1 MGLVRSFIG
10 TDGIWQYIPHI
21 NTGLFS
27 IIKVHFLL
35 FANLIVDWHI
45 NTINFTDSGIIYH
58 CIYLRTLLLINLQ
71 KLPLLIQILQHIDAL
86 CYFFIVCLYLK
97 YFNQTFDNF
106 NRFRTSKPGNL
117 VIFLFVSPHIKL
129 AEQQAIVIIRKH
141 ILHRKMIL

>member
-45 NTINFTDSGIIYH
+45 NTINFTDSGIFS
-58 CIYLRTLLLINLQ
+58 LMLSSF
-71 KLPLLIQILQHIDAL
+71 P
-86 CYFFIVCLYLK
+86 
-97 YFNQTFDNF
+97 
-106 NRFRTSKPGNL
+106 
-117 VIFLFVSPHIKL
+117 FLFSPLCKL
-129 AEQQAIVIIRKH
+129 KKIIRENKC
-141 ILHRKMIL
+141 RKQKGWKTFLYRIMK

>member
-45 NTINFTDSGIIYH
+45 NTINFTDSGISYTKETNTENGFSDWTGGEESIYDCTFDMAAH
-58 CIYLRTLLLINLQ
+58 IVYTITVPEGYDGAVLAIERNGKDEVILRTGEETDEEDMHLLDEHDADYFIFYRLSD
-71 KLPLLIQILQHIDAL
+71 LIQ
-86 CYFFIVCLYLK
+86 
-97 YFNQTFDNF
+97 
-106 NRFRTSKPGNL
+106 
-117 VIFLFVSPHIKL
+117 
-129 AEQQAIVIIRKH
+129 
-141 ILHRKMIL
+141 

>member
-45 NTINFTDSGIIYH
+45 NTINFTDSGE
-58 CIYLRTLLLINLQ
+58 N
-71 KLPLLIQILQHIDAL
+71 
-86 CYFFIVCLYLK
+86 
-97 YFNQTFDNF
+97 
-106 NRFRTSKPGNL
+106 
-117 VIFLFVSPHIKL
+117 
-129 AEQQAIVIIRKH
+129 
-141 ILHRKMIL
+141 

>member
-45 NTINFTDSGIIYH
+45 NTINFTDSGLIYFGGRFLVCGRSDIM
-58 CIYLRTLLLINLQ
+58 CIPEYAAAYGEDGTKINRNPR
-71 KLPLLIQILQHIDAL
+71 KYNSIMIAKRKAL
-86 CYFFIVCLYLK
+86 
-97 YFNQTFDNF
+97 
-106 NRFRTSKPGNL
+106 
-117 VIFLFVSPHIKL
+117 
-129 AEQQAIVIIRKH
+129 
-141 ILHRKMIL
+141 

>member
-45 NTINFTDSGIIYH
+45 NTINFTDSGLFLLSMNGIIYSVTT
-58 CIYLRTLLLINLQ
+58 C
-71 KLPLLIQILQHIDAL
+71 
-86 CYFFIVCLYLK
+86 
-97 YFNQTFDNF
+97 
-106 NRFRTSKPGNL
+106 
-117 VIFLFVSPHIKL
+117 
-129 AEQQAIVIIRKH
+129 IRKT
-141 ILHRKMIL
+141 RPTFWNF

>member
-45 NTINFTDSGIIYH
+45 NTINFTDSGII
-58 CIYLRTLLLINLQ
+58 
-71 KLPLLIQILQHIDAL
+71 ILTYQVA
-86 CYFFIVCLYLK
+86 YKF
-97 YFNQTFDNF
+97 
-106 NRFRTSKPGNL
+106 P
-117 VIFLFVSPHIKL
+117 
-129 AEQQAIVIIRKH
+129 IIIITKE
-141 ILHRKMIL
+141 

>member
-45 NTINFTDSGIIYH
+45 NTINFTDSGFII
-58 CIYLRTLLLINLQ
+58 II
-71 KLPLLIQILQHIDAL
+71 
-86 CYFFIVCLYLK
+86 FISDGDS
-97 YFNQTFDNF
+97 TIP
-106 NRFRTSKPGNL
+106 RPIHSSIKP
-117 VIFLFVSPHIKL
+117 
-129 AEQQAIVIIRKH
+129 
-141 ILHRKMIL
+141 

>member
-45 NTINFTDSGIIYH
+45 NTINFTDSGIRKCAVKYGGDMD
-58 CIYLRTLLLINLQ
+58 CIV
-71 KLPLLIQILQHIDAL
+71 KG
-86 CYFFIVCLYLK
+86 
-97 YFNQTFDNF
+97 
-106 NRFRTSKPGNL
+106 NRFTLSVMVK
-117 VIFLFVSPHIKL
+117 S
-129 AEQQAIVIIRKH
+129 
-141 ILHRKMIL
+141 

>member
-45 NTINFTDSGIIYH
+45 NTINFTDSGKRY
-58 CIYLRTLLLINLQ
+58 
-71 KLPLLIQILQHIDAL
+71 
-86 CYFFIVCLYLK
+86 
-97 YFNQTFDNF
+97 
-106 NRFRTSKPGNL
+106 
-117 VIFLFVSPHIKL
+117 
-129 AEQQAIVIIRKH
+129 
-141 ILHRKMIL
+141 

>member
-45 NTINFTDSGIIYH
+45 NTINFTDSGY
-58 CIYLRTLLLINLQ
+58 R
-71 KLPLLIQILQHIDAL
+71 
-86 CYFFIVCLYLK
+86 
-97 YFNQTFDNF
+97 
-106 NRFRTSKPGNL
+106 
-117 VIFLFVSPHIKL
+117 
-129 AEQQAIVIIRKH
+129 
-141 ILHRKMIL
+141 

>member
-45 NTINFTDSGIIYH
+45 NTINFTDSG
-58 CIYLRTLLLINLQ
+58 
-71 KLPLLIQILQHIDAL
+71 L
-86 CYFFIVCLYLK
+86 CHH
-97 YFNQTFDNF
+97 
-106 NRFRTSKPGNL
+106 
-117 VIFLFVSPHIKL
+117 IFLMSDDFL
-129 AEQQAIVIIRKH
+129 Q
-141 ILHRKMIL
+141 LHVHQHKK

>member
-45 NTINFTDSGIIYH
+45 NTINFTDSGIFPNNFRS
-58 CIYLRTLLLINLQ
+58 LWGFSNLSE
-71 KLPLLIQILQHIDAL
+71 KDR
-86 CYFFIVCLYLK
+86 
-97 YFNQTFDNF
+97 D
-106 NRFRTSKPGNL
+106 R
-117 VIFLFVSPHIKL
+117 
-129 AEQQAIVIIRKH
+129 
-141 ILHRKMIL
+141 

>member
-45 NTINFTDSGIIYH
+45 NTINFTDSGM
-58 CIYLRTLLLINLQ
+58 LL
-71 KLPLLIQILQHIDAL
+71 
-86 CYFFIVCLYLK
+86 
-97 YFNQTFDNF
+97 
-106 NRFRTSKPGNL
+106 
-117 VIFLFVSPHIKL
+117 
-129 AEQQAIVIIRKH
+129 
-141 ILHRKMIL
+141 

>member
-45 NTINFTDSGIIYH
+45 NTINFTDSG
-58 CIYLRTLLLINLQ
+58 
-71 KLPLLIQILQHIDAL
+71 
-86 CYFFIVCLYLK
+86 K
-97 YFNQTFDNF
+97 YFEEVVL
-106 NRFRTSKPGNL
+106 SYKVHMKKPDSC
-117 VIFLFVSPHIKL
+117 ICEEAAKD
-129 AEQQAIVIIRKH
+129 
-141 ILHRKMIL
+141 

>member
-45 NTINFTDSGIIYH
+45 NTINFTDSGYTH
-58 CIYLRTLLLINLQ
+58 PAFPCITA
-71 KLPLLIQILQHIDAL
+71 KVPASAAMQH
-86 CYFFIVCLYLK
+86 V
-97 YFNQTFDNF
+97 
-106 NRFRTSKPGNL
+106 
-117 VIFLFVSPHIKL
+117 
-129 AEQQAIVIIRKH
+129 
-141 ILHRKMIL
+141 

>member
-45 NTINFTDSGIIYH
+45 NTINFTDSG
-58 CIYLRTLLLINLQ
+58 
-71 KLPLLIQILQHIDAL
+71 
-86 CYFFIVCLYLK
+86 
-97 YFNQTFDNF
+97 
-106 NRFRTSKPGNL
+106 
-117 VIFLFVSPHIKL
+117 FL
-129 AEQQAIVIIRKH
+129 
-141 ILHRKMIL
+141 

>member
-45 NTINFTDSGIIYH
+45 NTINFTDSGKSFQIYKKRPDRYKS
-58 CIYLRTLLLINLQ
+58 CGRLLSHN
-71 KLPLLIQILQHIDAL
+71 
-86 CYFFIVCLYLK
+86 
-97 YFNQTFDNF
+97 
-106 NRFRTSKPGNL
+106 
-117 VIFLFVSPHIKL
+117 IKL
-129 AEQQAIVIIRKH
+129 
-141 ILHRKMIL
+141 

>member
-45 NTINFTDSGIIYH
+45 NTINFTDSGKFLVWYQYREMVTNAH
-58 CIYLRTLLLINLQ
+58 CF
-71 KLPLLIQILQHIDAL
+71 P
-86 CYFFIVCLYLK
+86 V
-97 YFNQTFDNF
+97 
-106 NRFRTSKPGNL
+106 
-117 VIFLFVSPHIKL
+117 FL
-129 AEQQAIVIIRKH
+129 E
-141 ILHRKMIL
+141 

>member
-45 NTINFTDSGIIYH
+45 IQLTSRIQVVNK
-58 CIYLRTLLLINLQ
+58 LQ
-71 KLPLLIQILQHIDAL
+71 SHI
-86 CYFFIVCLYLK
+86 
-97 YFNQTFDNF
+97 
-106 NRFRTSKPGNL
+106 
-117 VIFLFVSPHIKL
+117 
-129 AEQQAIVIIRKH
+129 
-141 ILHRKMIL
+141 

>member
-45 NTINFTDSGIIYH
+45 NTINFTDSGI
-58 CIYLRTLLLINLQ
+58 N
-71 KLPLLIQILQHIDAL
+71 KNL
-86 CYFFIVCLYLK
+86 CY
-97 YFNQTFDNF
+97 
-106 NRFRTSKPGNL
+106 SKTVNYDSFSVL
-117 VIFLFVSPHIKL
+117 
-129 AEQQAIVIIRKH
+129 
-141 ILHRKMIL
+141 IL

>member
-45 NTINFTDSGIIYH
+45 NTINFTDSGY
-58 CIYLRTLLLINLQ
+58 TL
-71 KLPLLIQILQHIDAL
+71 H
-86 CYFFIVCLYLK
+86 
-97 YFNQTFDNF
+97 
-106 NRFRTSKPGNL
+106 
-117 VIFLFVSPHIKL
+117 FVSSSSSLISVMV
-129 AEQQAIVIIRKH
+129 IVRASNP
-141 ILHRKMIL
+141 

>member
-45 NTINFTDSGIIYH
+45 NTINFTDSGNNKPEVYK
-58 CIYLRTLLLINLQ
+58 LNLLQQ
-71 KLPLLIQILQHIDAL
+71 KCKYSLTDISLLFKIPIATNI
-86 CYFFIVCLYLK
+86 
-97 YFNQTFDNF
+97 
-106 NRFRTSKPGNL
+106 TSAT
-117 VIFLFVSPHIKL
+117 V
-129 AEQQAIVIIRKH
+129 R
-141 ILHRKMIL
+141 

>member
-45 NTINFTDSGIIYH
+45 NTINFTDSG
-58 CIYLRTLLLINLQ
+58 
-71 KLPLLIQILQHIDAL
+71 LPQCNSFQIS
-86 CYFFIVCLYLK
+86 
-97 YFNQTFDNF
+97 NF
-106 NRFRTSKPGNL
+106 RFAIAFS
-117 VIFLFVSPHIKL
+117 L
-129 AEQQAIVIIRKH
+129 AH
-141 ILHRKMIL
+141 L

>member
-45 NTINFTDSGIIYH
+45 NTINFTDSGIIEDQNRPDNKNYR
-58 CIYLRTLLLINLQ
+58 IPLQSGDGMARSLRI
-71 KLPLLIQILQHIDAL
+71 
-86 CYFFIVCLYLK
+86 
-97 YFNQTFDNF
+97 
-106 NRFRTSKPGNL
+106 
-117 VIFLFVSPHIKL
+117 
-129 AEQQAIVIIRKH
+129 
-141 ILHRKMIL
+141 

>member
-45 NTINFTDSGIIYH
+45 NTINFTDSGI
-58 CIYLRTLLLINLQ
+58 RSRSSLQ
-71 KLPLLIQILQHIDAL
+71 LGR
-86 CYFFIVCLYLK
+86 LK
-97 YFNQTFDNF
+97 
-106 NRFRTSKPGNL
+106 
-117 VIFLFVSPHIKL
+117 FVPEYPSSTKN
-129 AEQQAIVIIRKH
+129 AVFEK
-141 ILHRKMIL
+141 

>member
-45 NTINFTDSGIIYH
+45 NTINFTDSG
-58 CIYLRTLLLINLQ
+58 
-71 KLPLLIQILQHIDAL
+71 
-86 CYFFIVCLYLK
+86 
-97 YFNQTFDNF
+97 
-106 NRFRTSKPGNL
+106 
-117 VIFLFVSPHIKL
+117 SP
-129 AEQQAIVIIRKH
+129 
-141 ILHRKMIL
+141 

>member
-45 NTINFTDSGIIYH
+45 NTINFTDSGIMQSN
-58 CIYLRTLLLINLQ
+58 YLQSLI
-71 KLPLLIQILQHIDAL
+71 
-86 CYFFIVCLYLK
+86 
-97 YFNQTFDNF
+97 
-106 NRFRTSKPGNL
+106 KPM
-117 VIFLFVSPHIKL
+117 IFFLFTQHNIPYRIPL
-129 AEQQAIVIIRKH
+129 TN
-141 ILHRKMIL
+141 HRKGVPIWSNTR

>member
-45 NTINFTDSGIIYH
+45 NTINFTDSGNS
-58 CIYLRTLLLINLQ
+58 LISV
-71 KLPLLIQILQHIDAL
+71 QILLNNSIP
-86 CYFFIVCLYLK
+86 C
-97 YFNQTFDNF
+97 FDN
-106 NRFRTSKPGNL
+106 L
-117 VIFLFVSPHIKL
+117 
-129 AEQQAIVIIRKH
+129 
-141 ILHRKMIL
+141 

>member
-45 NTINFTDSGIIYH
+45 NTINFTDSGL
-58 CIYLRTLLLINLQ
+58 CKINARGYCRKHL
-71 KLPLLIQILQHIDAL
+71 
-86 CYFFIVCLYLK
+86 
-97 YFNQTFDNF
+97 
-106 NRFRTSKPGNL
+106 KPG
-117 VIFLFVSPHIKL
+117 VPCATFWG
-129 AEQQAIVIIRKH
+129 
-141 ILHRKMIL
+141 KMAYRCNGDEIWSQWEGIPERHSGLGR

>member
-45 NTINFTDSGIIYH
+45 NTINFTDSGTFINRSIFQSPLFPGIFINIYH
-58 CIYLRTLLLINLQ
+58 FTEYRIKR
-71 KLPLLIQILQHIDAL
+71 KRQI
-86 CYFFIVCLYLK
+86 
-97 YFNQTFDNF
+97 
-106 NRFRTSKPGNL
+106 R
-117 VIFLFVSPHIKL
+117 
-129 AEQQAIVIIRKH
+129 
-141 ILHRKMIL
+141 

>member
-45 NTINFTDSGIIYH
+45 NTINFTDSGLSILSMELNCSVFMLCFIIF
-58 CIYLRTLLLINLQ
+58 TN
-71 KLPLLIQILQHIDAL
+71 
-86 CYFFIVCLYLK
+86 
-97 YFNQTFDNF
+97 
-106 NRFRTSKPGNL
+106 
-117 VIFLFVSPHIKL
+117 
-129 AEQQAIVIIRKH
+129 
-141 ILHRKMIL
+141 ILHII

>member
-45 NTINFTDSGIIYH
+45 NTINFTDSGFSLYKLMLTENSLSA
-58 CIYLRTLLLINLQ
+58 YLPMFLLIGKKSFLQ
-71 KLPLLIQILQHIDAL
+71 
-86 CYFFIVCLYLK
+86 
-97 YFNQTFDNF
+97 
-106 NRFRTSKPGNL
+106 
-117 VIFLFVSPHIKL
+117 
-129 AEQQAIVIIRKH
+129 
-141 ILHRKMIL
+141 

>member
-45 NTINFTDSGIIYH
+45 NTINFTDSG
-58 CIYLRTLLLINLQ
+58 TF
-71 KLPLLIQILQHIDAL
+71 L
-86 CYFFIVCLYLK
+86 CVCDFVTEITAKIVY
-97 YFNQTFDNF
+97 TE
-106 NRFRTSKPGNL
+106 S
-117 VIFLFVSPHIKL
+117 
-129 AEQQAIVIIRKH
+129 RKKKG
-141 ILHRKMIL
+141 R

>member
-45 NTINFTDSGIIYH
+45 NTINFTDSGL
-58 CIYLRTLLLINLQ
+58 C
-71 KLPLLIQILQHIDAL
+71 QIFTYTTDNKNYYNNNSTSDQ
-86 CYFFIVCLYLK
+86 YFY
-97 YFNQTFDNF
+97 QT
-106 NRFRTSKPGNL
+106 T
-117 VIFLFVSPHIKL
+117 
-129 AEQQAIVIIRKH
+129 
-141 ILHRKMIL
+141 

>member
-45 NTINFTDSGIIYH
+45 NTINFTDSGLNITQPSQRDN
-58 CIYLRTLLLINLQ
+58 CP
-71 KLPLLIQILQHIDAL
+71 K
-86 CYFFIVCLYLK
+86 CLSYQLK
-97 YFNQTFDNF
+97 
-106 NRFRTSKPGNL
+106 SL
-117 VIFLFVSPHIKL
+117 
-129 AEQQAIVIIRKH
+129 
-141 ILHRKMIL
+141 

>member
-45 NTINFTDSGIIYH
+45 NTINFTDSGN
-58 CIYLRTLLLINLQ
+58 IYLDQDRRLCLVDGENVELTFKEYELLRLFLSNLGIVLTREIIMETVWGTDFAGESRTV
-71 KLPLLIQILQHIDAL
+71 DM
-86 CYFFIVCLYLK
+86 
-97 YFNQTFDNF
+97 
-106 NRFRTSKPGNL
+106 
-117 VIFLFVSPHIKL
+117 HIKTL
-129 AEQQAIVIIRKH
+129 RKKLKEAGSLIITVRNVGYK
-141 ILHRKMIL
+141 LE

>member
-45 NTINFTDSGIIYH
+45 NTINFTDSGNH
-58 CIYLRTLLLINLQ
+58 CIQ
-71 KLPLLIQILQHIDAL
+71 Q
-86 CYFFIVCLYLK
+86 
-97 YFNQTFDNF
+97 
-106 NRFRTSKPGNL
+106 S
-117 VIFLFVSPHIKL
+117 IFLFVCRYHIS
-129 AEQQAIVIIRKH
+129 IYSSD
-141 ILHRKMIL
+141 M